1 MDDHVESVI
10 YGTTLRGLP
19 NHHRIAGCELL
30 RCGSTAASYRMV
42 TTDGSYPLLIEDAQ
56 AGAAFPCEVY
66 RIPRAIWDAKVAA
79 EPPGLVVGEI
89 ALDDGSTA
97 IGMLADPA
105 WLATL
110 EGVTDIT
117 AHGGWAAFAATRD

>member
-1 MDDHVESVI
+1 MDDYVESVI

-30 RCGSTAASYRMV
+30 RSGHTAASYRMV
-42 TTDGSYPLLIEDAQ
+42 TPDGSYPLLIEDGT
-56 AGAAFPCEVY
+56 AGAAFPCEIY
-66 RIPRAIWDAKVAA
+66 RIPRATWDAKVAA

-89 ALDDGSTA
+89 ALDDGSTV
-97 IGMLADPA
+97 IGMLADPT

-110 EGVTDIT
+110 DGVTDIT
-117 AHGGWAAFAATRD
+117 THGGWAAYAATHD

>member
-1 MDDHVESVI
+1 MDDHVDSVI

-30 RCGSTAASYRMV
+30 RSGHTAANYRMV
-42 TTDGSYPLLIEDAQ
+42 TPDGSYPLLIEDGT
-56 AGAAFPCEVY
+56 AGAAFPCEIY
-66 RIPRAIWDAKVAA
+66 RIPRATWDAKVAA

-89 ALDDGSTA
+89 ALDDGSTV

-110 EGVTDIT
+110 DGVTDIS
-117 AHGGWAAFAATRD
+117 AHGGWAAYAATRD

>member
-1 MDDHVESVI
+1 MDDYVDSVI

-30 RCGSTAASYRMV
+30 RSGHTAASYRMV
-42 TTDGSYPLLIEDAQ
+42 TPDGSYPLLIEDGT
-56 AGAAFPCEVY
+56 AGAAFPCEIY
-66 RIPRAIWDAKVAA
+66 RIPRATWDAKVAA

-89 ALDDGSTA
+89 ALDDRSTV
-97 IGMLADPA
+97 IGMLADPT

-110 EGVTDIT
+110 DGVTDIT
-117 AHGGWAAFAATRD
+117 AHGGWAAYAAARD

>member
-1 MDDHVESVI
+1 MDDYVESVI

-30 RCGSTAASYRMV
+30 RSGHTAASYRMV
-42 TTDGSYPLLIEDAQ
+42 TPDGSYPLLIEDGT
-56 AGAAFPCEVY
+56 AGAAFPCEIY
-66 RIPRAIWDAKVAA
+66 RIPRATWDAKVAA

-89 ALDDGSTA
+89 ALDDRSTV
-97 IGMLADPA
+97 IGMLADPT

-110 EGVTDIT
+110 DGVTDIT
-117 AHGGWAAFAATRD
+117 AHGGWAAYAAARD

>member
-1 MDDHVESVI
+1 MSAPAKQ
-10 YGTTLRGLP
+10 R
-19 NHHRIAGCELL
+19 RQ
-30 RCGSTAASYRMV
+30 AAFEALVRKRV
-42 TTDGSYPLLIEDAQ
+42 TQ
-56 AGAAFPCEVY
+56 AGAAFPCEIY
-66 RIPRAIWDAKVAA
+66 RIPREIWDAKVAA

-117 AHGGWAAFAATRD
+117 AHGGWAAFAANRD